1 MVLQSRLWAG
11 RTLSTLMSAILGFGE
26 LGGEEEI
33 RVKIR
38 RVKKGRSFKRV
49 LKSEDLAKIP
59 LAEEGVG
66 GAMHTHTHIWELLE
80 KNICSNT
87 LLSKS
92 AKKSPNKCR
101 KRKNL

>member
-1 MVLQSRLWAG
+1 
-11 RTLSTLMSAILGFGE
+11 MSAILGFGE

-49 LKSEDLAKIP
+49 LKSEDLAKIL
-59 LAEEGVG
+59 LAEEGEG
-66 GAMHTHTHIWELLE
+66 MHTHTHIWELLE

-92 AKKSPNKCR
+92 AKKNRQTNIARGKT
-101 KRKNL
+101 